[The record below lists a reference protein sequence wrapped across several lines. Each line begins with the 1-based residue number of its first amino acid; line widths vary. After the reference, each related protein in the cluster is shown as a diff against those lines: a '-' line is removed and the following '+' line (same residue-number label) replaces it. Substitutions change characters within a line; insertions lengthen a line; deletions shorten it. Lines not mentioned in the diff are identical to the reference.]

1 MSFDYLAHVVCS
13 ILIDSSFQIVH
24 YLMFMGNEDE

>member
-1 MSFDYLAHVVCS
+1 MSFDHLAHVGCS

-24 YLMFMGNEDE
+24 YLVFMGDEDE